1 MKNKY
6 EVLGIVGEGAYGIV
20 YKCLN
25 KETNKYVAVKKFKET
40 QDKLVQKTMKRE
52 LAMLQMLHHENV
64 VEFQE
69 SFVNKGNFFLVFE
82 YVEKNLLEVL
92 EESPRGLSPKLIR
105 SLVYQMCKAVAYL
118 HQNNMIHRDV
128 KPENLLIDDKLN
140 LKLCDFGFARKVKL
154 NKNNNNID
162 TMTDYVATRWYRSP
176 ELLLSGGI
184 YGPEVDYWA
193 IGCIMGEL
201 ADGNPMFPGEDEVDQ
216 LDCIIKILGN
226 LPDSLVNMYYENP
239 IYNGKELLNVK
250 KPETLEK
257 RYLGILSPTAIDFMK
272 GLLELDPSK
281 RLSGENVFKHKYFSI
296 FMKNNNNTIN
306 NNNNNINNNNNNNMN
321 NNLNNSNNNP
331 VNPVALNNSNS
342 ATNIKVNKEEKNMGN
357 KINNN
362 ININKIIVKNTINA
376 NLILSNSNTKRNDI
390 NLIKE
395 AKSNIIN
402 MKNLTNKEKEKEKDK
417 DKEKEKEKDKDK
429 DKEKDDIN
437 SKKNEKDKMADNTFT
452 NRNNNNS
459 FNNIVNNIN
468 QKLIN
473 KNIINQKLKKDI
485 EAKAGNVN
493 ISPAKVINNTTNI
506 NIINYNCY
514 NNATNRNSNMQ
525 IQKKILD
532 IAQNPKSQFKSFTNQ
547 DIIENNLANM
557 NKSKEIVNNN
567 SNNLTL
573 FNGNESF
580 YGNKNN
586 FTLKKKIN
594 NNFTKSMINFNSIK
608 VNKFNIGNKPSK
620 KSTSMQK
627 MDYEHSSNIDLS
639 QKIPPQQIGV
649 ISLSQ
654 GKIDKKNINKIKD
667 KSIIKQANNTFYNF
681 NLNVIQ
687 NNNNAN
693 NIINNNSIS
702 NGYKGSN
709 TSNNFGSLLSKAYST
724 NGFKSFFS
732 NKDNKYNYK
741 LNTNYIKEENKKYI
755 YNNSFNDK
763 NVIDEKDELDI
774 SNSNIYE
781 YNQKSYSKQKTKKK
795 LLVPFGS
802 ENLDIYNKNS
812 MLYGTFYKKNFLFG
826 YKKKEKNTNKYMNN
840 NKLPKLYKS
849 ISNATQYNYFVNNK
863 IKKNNSN
870 IYMVGKKGFN
880 PYNYDYSSKLKFY
893 IP

>member
-25 KETNKYVAVKKFKET
+25 KVTNKYVAVKKFKET

-52 LAMLQMLHHENV
+52 LAMLQMLRHENV

-69 SFVNKGNFFLVFE
+69 SFVSKGNFFLVFE

-92 EESPRGLSPKLIR
+92 EESPHGLSPKLIR

-118 HQNNMIHRDV
+118 HKNNMIHRDV
-128 KPENLLIDDKLN
+128 KPENLLIDENLN

-226 LPDSLVNMYYENP
+226 LPESLVNMYYENQ
-239 IYNGKELLNVK
+239 IYNGKELLHVK

-272 GLLELDPSK
+272 GLLELDPNK
-281 RLSGENVFKHKYFSI
+281 RLSGENVFKHKYFSV
-296 FMKNNNNTIN
+296 FMKNNNNNGIGNN
-306 NNNNNINNNNNNNMN
+306 NNNNNIAINNN
-321 NNLNNSNNNP
+321 
-331 VNPVALNNSNS
+331 LNNSNS
-342 ATNIKVNKEEKNMGN
+342 ATNIKVNSKEEKI
-357 KINNN
+357 INSKMSNN
-362 ININKIIVKNTINA
+362 IINKIVFKNNHINP
-376 NLILSNSNTKRNDI
+376 NINVSNSNTKRNDI

-395 AKSNIIN
+395 SKSNI
-402 MKNLTNKEKEKEKDK
+402 MVKNFTTK
-417 DKEKEKEKDKDK
+417 DKEKEE
-429 DKEKDDIN
+429 IN
-437 SKKNEKDKMADNTFT
+437 SKKTEKEKLSENTYT

-459 FNNIVNNIN
+459 VNGIGNNIN
-468 QKLIN
+468 TKIII
-473 KNIINQKLKKDI
+473 KNDINQKIKKEIDS
-485 EAKAGNVN
+485 KAIN
-493 ISPAKVINNTTNI
+493 ITPAKVINNTTNI

-514 NNATNRNSNMQ
+514 NNATNRNSNLQ
-525 IQKKILD
+525 LQKKIID
-532 IAQNPKSQFKSFTNQ
+532 ISQNPKGQFKSFTNN
-547 DIIENNLANM
+547 DLIDNNLANLNNI
-557 NKSKEIVNNN
+557 NKSKEITNN
-567 SNNLTL
+567 NNLTL

-586 FTLKKKIN
+586 FTLKKKVN
-594 NNFTKSMINFNSIK
+594 NNFTKSMINFNNIK
-608 VNKFNIGNKPSK
+608 VNKFNLVNKNSK
-620 KSTSMQK
+620 KSTSVK
-627 MDYEHSSNIDLS
+627 RIDYENNINNGMDLS
-639 QKIPPQQIGV
+639 QKLPQTINV

-654 GKIDKKNINKIKD
+654 GKAEKKKNNKD
-667 KSIIKQANNTFYNF
+667 KDKNNIKQANNTFYNF
-681 NLNVIQ
+681 SLNVIQ

-693 NIINNNSIS
+693 AIINSNNSGNS
-702 NGYKGSN
+702 YKGSN
-709 TSNNFGSLLSKAYST
+709 TSNNFVSLLSKAYST
-724 NGFKSFFS
+724 NGFKSFYS
-732 NKDNKYNYK
+732 NKDDKYNYK
-741 LNTNYIKEENKKYI
+741 LNTNYIKEENKKYM

-763 NVIDEKDELDI
+763 NIIDEKDELDI
-774 SNSNIYE
+774 SNSNSNIYD
-781 YNQKSYSKQKTKKK
+781 YNQKSYSKKKTKKK
-795 LLVPFGS
+795 LLIPFGS

-812 MLYGTFYKKNFLFG
+812 IGYGTFYKKNFLFG
-826 YKKKEKNTNKYMNN
+826 FKKKDKNKKYLNN

-849 ISNATQYNYFVNNK
+849 ISNATQYNYFGSNK

-870 IYMVGKKGFN
+870 IYMIGKKGFN
-880 PYNYDYSSKLKFY
+880 PYNYDYTSKFKY
-893 IP
+893 YAP

>member
-69 SFVNKGNFFLVFE
+69 SFVSKGNFFLVFE

-105 SLVYQMCKAVAYL
+105 SLVFQMCKAVDYL
-118 HQNNMIHRDV
+118 HKNNMIHRDV
-128 KPENLLIDDKLN
+128 KPENLLIDENLN

-226 LPDSLVNMYYENP
+226 LPESLVNMYYENP
-239 IYNGKELLNVK
+239 IYNGKELLKIK

-296 FMKNNNNTIN
+296 FMKNNNN
-306 NNNNNINNNNNNNMN
+306 NNNINNNENNDAVINNAINPN
-321 NNLNNSNNNP
+321 NNLNN
-331 VNPVALNNSNS
+331 NNSNN
-342 ATNIKVNKEEKNMGN
+342 AANIKVIKDDKSINN
-357 KINNN
+357 KINNS
-362 ININKIIVKNTINA
+362 ININKIVIKNNPNS
-376 NLILSNSNTKRNDI
+376 NLLLSNSNTKRNDA
-390 NLIKE
+390 NVMKE
-395 AKSNIIN
+395 SKSNVIN
-402 MKNLTNKEKEKEKDK
+402 KNMNMNINIKEKEE
-417 DKEKEKEKDKDK
+417 
-429 DKEKDDIN
+429 IN
-437 SKKNEKDKMADNTFT
+437 SKKSEKDKQSDNAYS
-452 NRNNNNS
+452 NRNNNNNS
-459 FNNIVNNIN
+459 INNIVNNIN
-468 QKLIN
+468 QKIN
-473 KNIINQKLKKDI
+473 KNIVSIKSKKDL
-485 EAKAGNVN
+485 EPKAVINV
-493 ISPAKVINNTTNI
+493 SPAKVINNTTNI

-514 NNATNRNSNMQ
+514 NNATNRNSNLQ

-532 IAQNPKSQFKSFTNQ
+532 IEQNPKSQFKSFTNQ
-547 DIIENNLANM
+547 EIIENNLANM
-557 NKSKEIVNNN
+557 SKSKEIVKHN

-608 VNKFNIGNKPSK
+608 VNKFIFGNKPSK
-620 KSTSMQK
+620 KSISMK
-627 MDYEHSSNIDLS
+627 KIENEHNNNFDLS
-639 QKIPPQQIGV
+639 QKMPQTIGI

-654 GKIDKKNINKIKD
+654 GKIEKKKNSKD
-667 KSIIKQANNTFYNF
+667 KEKAMIKQANNTFYNF

-687 NNNNAN
+687 NNNNVN
-693 NIINNNSIS
+693 NIINNSTIG
-702 NGYKGSN
+702 NGYKNNN
-709 TSNNFGSLLSKAYST
+709 TSNNFASLLTKAYST
-724 NGFKSFFS
+724 NGFKSFFA

-741 LNTNYIKEENKKYI
+741 LNTNYIKEENKKYL

-763 NVIDEKDELDI
+763 IIDEKDELDI
-774 SNSNIYE
+774 SDNNIYE
-781 YNQKSYSKQKTKKK
+781 YNQKSYSKKKAKKK
-795 LLVPFGS
+795 LLIPFGS
-802 ENLDIYNKNS
+802 ENMDVYNKNN
-812 MLYGTFYKKNFLFG
+812 MGYGTFYKKNFIFG
-826 YKKKEKNTNKYMNN
+826 YKKKEKNTNKYLNN

-849 ISNATQYNYFVNNK
+849 ISNATQYNYFANNK

-870 IYMVGKKGFN
+870 IYMVGKKAFN
-880 PYNYDYSSKLKFY
+880 PYNYDYTSKFKFY
-893 IP
+893 LP

>member
-25 KETNKYVAVKKFKET
+25 KVTNKYVAVKKFKET

-52 LAMLQMLHHENV
+52 LAMLQMLRHENV

-69 SFVNKGNFFLVFE
+69 SFVSKGNFFLVFE

-92 EESPRGLSPKLIR
+92 EESPHGLSPKLIR

-118 HQNNMIHRDV
+118 HKNNMIHRDV
-128 KPENLLIDDKLN
+128 KPENLLIDENLN

-226 LPDSLVNMYYENP
+226 LPESLVNMYYENQ
-239 IYNGKELLNVK
+239 IYNGKELLHVK

-272 GLLELDPSK
+272 GLLELDPNK
-281 RLSGENVFKHKYFSI
+281 RLSGENVFKHKYFSV
-296 FMKNNNNTIN
+296 FMKNNNNNGIGNN
-306 NNNNNINNNNNNNMN
+306 NNNNNIAINNN
-321 NNLNNSNNNP
+321 
-331 VNPVALNNSNS
+331 LNNSNS
-342 ATNIKVNKEEKNMGN
+342 ATNIKVNSKEEKIMNSKMS
-357 KINNN
+357 NN
-362 ININKIIVKNTINA
+362 IINKIVFKNNHINP
-376 NLILSNSNTKRNDI
+376 NINVSNSNTKRNDI

-395 AKSNIIN
+395 SKSNI
-402 MKNLTNKEKEKEKDK
+402 MVKNFTTK
-417 DKEKEKEKDKDK
+417 DKEKEE
-429 DKEKDDIN
+429 IN
-437 SKKNEKDKMADNTFT
+437 SKKTEKEKLSENTYT

-459 FNNIVNNIN
+459 VNGIGNNIN
-468 QKLIN
+468 TKIII
-473 KNIINQKLKKDI
+473 KNDINQKTKKEIDS
-485 EAKAGNVN
+485 KAIN
-493 ISPAKVINNTTNI
+493 ITPAKVINNTTNI

-514 NNATNRNSNMQ
+514 NNATNRNSNLQ
-525 IQKKILD
+525 LQKKIID
-532 IAQNPKSQFKSFTNQ
+532 ISQNPKGQFKSFTNN
-547 DIIENNLANM
+547 DLIDNNLANLNNI
-557 NKSKEIVNNN
+557 NKSKEITNN
-567 SNNLTL
+567 NNLTL

-586 FTLKKKIN
+586 FTLKKKVN
-594 NNFTKSMINFNSIK
+594 NNFTKSMINFNNIK
-608 VNKFNIGNKPSK
+608 VNKFNLVNKNSK
-620 KSTSMQK
+620 KSTSVK
-627 MDYEHSSNIDLS
+627 RIDYENINNGMDLS
-639 QKIPPQQIGV
+639 QKLPQTINV

-654 GKIDKKNINKIKD
+654 GKAEKKKNNKD
-667 KSIIKQANNTFYNF
+667 KDKNNIKQANNTFYNF
-681 NLNVIQ
+681 SLNVIQ

-693 NIINNNSIS
+693 AIINSNNSGNS
-702 NGYKGSN
+702 YKGSN
-709 TSNNFGSLLSKAYST
+709 TSNNFVSLLSKAYST
-724 NGFKSFFS
+724 NGFKSFYS
-732 NKDNKYNYK
+732 NKDDKYNYK
-741 LNTNYIKEENKKYI
+741 LNTNYIKEENKKYM

-763 NVIDEKDELDI
+763 NIIDEKDELDI
-774 SNSNIYE
+774 SNSNSNIYD
-781 YNQKSYSKQKTKKK
+781 YNQKSYSKKKTKKK
-795 LLVPFGS
+795 LLIPFGS

-812 MLYGTFYKKNFLFG
+812 IGYGTFYKKNFLFG
-826 YKKKEKNTNKYMNN
+826 FKKKDKNKKYLNN

-849 ISNATQYNYFVNNK
+849 ISNATQYNYFGSNK

-870 IYMVGKKGFN
+870 IYMIGKKGFN
-880 PYNYDYSSKLKFY
+880 PYNYDYTSKFKY
-893 IP
+893 YAP

>member
-69 SFVNKGNFFLVFE
+69 SFVSKGNFFLVFE

-92 EESPRGLSPKLIR
+92 EESPQGLSPKLIR
-105 SLVYQMCKAVAYL
+105 SLVFQMCKAVAYL
-118 HQNNMIHRDV
+118 HKNNMIHRDV
-128 KPENLLIDDKLN
+128 KPENLLIDENLN

-154 NKNNNNID
+154 NKHNNNID

-226 LPDSLVNMYYENP
+226 LPESLVNMYYENP
-239 IYNGKELLNVK
+239 IYNGKELLKIK

-272 GLLELDPSK
+272 GLLELDPNK

-296 FMKNNNNTIN
+296 FMKNNNNN
-306 NNNNNINNNNNNNMN
+306 NNNTSNIANNNNVNTNNN
-321 NNLNNSNNNP
+321 
-331 VNPVALNNSNS
+331 LNNSNS
-342 ATNIKVNKEEKNMGN
+342 ATNIKVNKDDKNINN

-362 ININKIIVKNTINA
+362 ININKIILKNNPNT
-376 NLILSNSNTKRNDI
+376 NLILSNSNTKRNDV

-395 AKSNIIN
+395 AKSNIVV
-402 MKNLTNKEKEKEKDK
+402 KNYTTKEKDK
-417 DKEKEKEKDKDK
+417 DEIPTKKTEKDKQP
-429 DKEKDDIN
+429 EN
-437 SKKNEKDKMADNTFT
+437 AYS
-452 NRNNNNS
+452 NRNNNIS
-459 FNNIVNNIN
+459 VNNIVNNIN

-473 KNIINQKLKKDI
+473 KNIITQKTKKETKEI
-485 EAKAGNVN
+485 EPKQVAVN
-493 ISPAKVINNTTNI
+493 ASPAKVINNTTNI

-532 IAQNPKSQFKSFTNQ
+532 IAQNPKAEFKSFTNQ
-547 DIIENNLANM
+547 DIMENSLAAM
-557 NKSKEIVNNN
+557 NKSKEIVNHNA
-567 SNNLTL
+567 NNLTL

-586 FTLKKKIN
+586 FTLKKKVN
-594 NNFTKSMINFNSIK
+594 NNFTKSMINFNTIK
-608 VNKFNIGNKPSK
+608 VNKFNLGNKPSK
-620 KSTSMQK
+620 KSTSMK
-627 MDYEHSSNIDLS
+627 KIENDHNTINNDLS
-639 QKIPPQQIGV
+639 LKMPQQNIGV

-654 GKIDKKNINKIKD
+654 GKAEKKKNNKD
-667 KSIIKQANNTFYNF
+667 KEKGIIKQANNTFYNF

-693 NIINNNSIS
+693 SILNSNTIGT
-702 NGYKGSN
+702 GYKGSN
-709 TSNNFGSLLSKAYST
+709 TSNNFATLLNKAYST

-741 LNTNYIKEENKKYI
+741 LNTNYIKEENKKYM

-763 NVIDEKDELDI
+763 VIDEKDELDI

-781 YNQKSYSKQKTKKK
+781 YNQKSYSKKKTKKK
-795 LLVPFGS
+795 LLIPFGS
-802 ENLDIYNKNS
+802 ENFDLYNKNNIG
-812 MLYGTFYKKNFLFG
+812 YGTFYKKNFLFG
-826 YKKKEKNTNKYMNN
+826 FKKKENNSKKYINN

-870 IYMVGKKGFN
+870 IYMIGKKGFN
-880 PYNYDYSSKLKFY
+880 PYNYDYTSKFKFY
-893 IP
+893 VP

>member
-25 KETNKYVAVKKFKET
+25 KVTNKYVAVKKFKET

-52 LAMLQMLHHENV
+52 LAMLQMLRHENV

-69 SFVNKGNFFLVFE
+69 SFVSKGNFFLVFE

-92 EESPRGLSPKLIR
+92 EESPHGLSPKLIR

-118 HQNNMIHRDV
+118 HKNNMIHRDV
-128 KPENLLIDDKLN
+128 KPENLLIDENLN

-226 LPDSLVNMYYENP
+226 LPESLVNMYYENQ
-239 IYNGKELLNVK
+239 IYNGKELLHVK

-272 GLLELDPSK
+272 GLLELDPNK
-281 RLSGENVFKHKYFSI
+281 RLSGENVFKHKYFSV
-296 FMKNNNNTIN
+296 FMKNNNNNGIGNN
-306 NNNNNINNNNNNNMN
+306 NNNNNIAINNN
-321 NNLNNSNNNP
+321 
-331 VNPVALNNSNS
+331 LNNSNS
-342 ATNIKVNKEEKNMGN
+342 ATNIKVNSKEEKIMNSKMS
-357 KINNN
+357 NN
-362 ININKIIVKNTINA
+362 IINKIVFKNNHINP
-376 NLILSNSNTKRNDI
+376 NINVSNSNTKRNDI

-395 AKSNIIN
+395 SKSNI
-402 MKNLTNKEKEKEKDK
+402 MVKNFTTK
-417 DKEKEKEKDKDK
+417 DKEKEE
-429 DKEKDDIN
+429 IN
-437 SKKNEKDKMADNTFT
+437 SKKTEKEKLSENTYT

-459 FNNIVNNIN
+459 VNGIGNNIN
-468 QKLIN
+468 TKIII
-473 KNIINQKLKKDI
+473 KNDINQKIKKEIDS
-485 EAKAGNVN
+485 KAIN
-493 ISPAKVINNTTNI
+493 ITPAKVINNTTNI

-514 NNATNRNSNMQ
+514 NNATNRNSNLQ
-525 IQKKILD
+525 LQKKIID
-532 IAQNPKSQFKSFTNQ
+532 ISQNPKGQFKSFTNN
-547 DIIENNLANM
+547 DLIDNNLANLNNI
-557 NKSKEIVNNN
+557 NKSKEITNN
-567 SNNLTL
+567 NNLTL

-586 FTLKKKIN
+586 FTLKKKVN
-594 NNFTKSMINFNSIK
+594 NNFTKSMINFNNIK
-608 VNKFNIGNKPSK
+608 VNKFNLVNKNSK
-620 KSTSMQK
+620 KSTSVK
-627 MDYEHSSNIDLS
+627 RIDYENINNGMDLS
-639 QKIPPQQIGV
+639 QKLPQTINV

-654 GKIDKKNINKIKD
+654 GKAEKKKNNKD
-667 KSIIKQANNTFYNF
+667 KDKNNIKQANNTFYNF
-681 NLNVIQ
+681 SLNVIQ

-693 NIINNNSIS
+693 AIINSNNSGNS
-702 NGYKGSN
+702 YKGSN
-709 TSNNFGSLLSKAYST
+709 TSNNFVSLLSKAYST
-724 NGFKSFFS
+724 NGFKSFYS
-732 NKDNKYNYK
+732 NKDDKYNYK
-741 LNTNYIKEENKKYI
+741 LNTNYIKEENKKYM

-763 NVIDEKDELDI
+763 NIIDEKDELDI
-774 SNSNIYE
+774 SNSNSNIYD
-781 YNQKSYSKQKTKKK
+781 YNQKSYSKKKTKKK
-795 LLVPFGS
+795 LLIPFGS

-812 MLYGTFYKKNFLFG
+812 IGYGTFYKKNFLFG
-826 YKKKEKNTNKYMNN
+826 FKKKDKNKKYLNN

-849 ISNATQYNYFVNNK
+849 ISNATQYNYFGSNK

-870 IYMVGKKGFN
+870 IYMIGKKGFN
-880 PYNYDYSSKLKFY
+880 PYNYDYTSKFKY
-893 IP
+893 YAP

>member
-25 KETNKYVAVKKFKET
+25 KVTNKYVAVKKFKET

-52 LAMLQMLHHENV
+52 LAMLQMLRHENV

-69 SFVNKGNFFLVFE
+69 SFVSKGNFFLVFE

-92 EESPRGLSPKLIR
+92 EESPHGLSPKLIR

-118 HQNNMIHRDV
+118 HKNNMIHRDV
-128 KPENLLIDDKLN
+128 KPENLLIDENLN

-226 LPDSLVNMYYENP
+226 LPENLVNMYYENQ
-239 IYNGKELLNVK
+239 IYNGKELLHVK

-272 GLLELDPSK
+272 GLLELDPNK
-281 RLSGENVFKHKYFSI
+281 RLSGENVFKHKYFSV
-296 FMKNNNNTIN
+296 FMKNNNNNGIGNN
-306 NNNNNINNNNNNNMN
+306 NNNNNIAINNN
-321 NNLNNSNNNP
+321 
-331 VNPVALNNSNS
+331 LNNSNS
-342 ATNIKVNKEEKNMGN
+342 ATNIKVNSKEEKITNSKMS
-357 KINNN
+357 NN
-362 ININKIIVKNTINA
+362 IINKIVFKNNHINP
-376 NLILSNSNTKRNDI
+376 NINVSNSNTKRNDI

-395 AKSNIIN
+395 SKSNI
-402 MKNLTNKEKEKEKDK
+402 MVKNFTK
-417 DKEKEKEKDKDK
+417 K
-429 DKEKDDIN
+429 DKEKDEIN
-437 SKKNEKDKMADNTFT
+437 SKKTEKEKLSENTYT

-459 FNNIVNNIN
+459 VNGIGNNIN
-468 QKLIN
+468 TKIII
-473 KNIINQKLKKDI
+473 KNDINQKIKKEIDS
-485 EAKAGNVN
+485 KAIN
-493 ISPAKVINNTTNI
+493 ITPAKVINNTTNI

-514 NNATNRNSNMQ
+514 NNATNRNSNLQ
-525 IQKKILD
+525 LQKKIID
-532 IAQNPKSQFKSFTNQ
+532 ISQNPKGQFKSFTNN
-547 DIIENNLANM
+547 DLIDNNLANLNNI
-557 NKSKEIVNNN
+557 NKSKEITNN
-567 SNNLTL
+567 NNLTL

-586 FTLKKKIN
+586 FTLKKKVN
-594 NNFTKSMINFNSIK
+594 NNFTKSMINFNNIK
-608 VNKFNIGNKPSK
+608 VNKFNLVNKNSK
-620 KSTSMQK
+620 KSTSVK
-627 MDYEHSSNIDLS
+627 RIDYENNINNGMDLS
-639 QKIPPQQIGV
+639 QKLPQTINV

-654 GKIDKKNINKIKD
+654 GKAEKKKNNKD
-667 KSIIKQANNTFYNF
+667 KDKNNIKQANNTFYNF
-681 NLNVIQ
+681 SLNVIQ

-693 NIINNNSIS
+693 AIINSNNSGNS
-702 NGYKGSN
+702 YKGSN
-709 TSNNFGSLLSKAYST
+709 TSNNFVSLLTKAYST
-724 NGFKSFFS
+724 NGFKSFYS
-732 NKDNKYNYK
+732 NKDDKYNYK
-741 LNTNYIKEENKKYI
+741 LNTNYIKEENKKYM

-763 NVIDEKDELDI
+763 NIIDEKDELDI
-774 SNSNIYE
+774 SNSNSNIYD
-781 YNQKSYSKQKTKKK
+781 YNQKSYSKKKTKKK
-795 LLVPFGS
+795 LLIPFGS

-812 MLYGTFYKKNFLFG
+812 IGYGTFYKKNFLFG
-826 YKKKEKNTNKYMNN
+826 FKKKDKNKKYLNN

-849 ISNATQYNYFVNNK
+849 ISNATQYNYFGSNK

-870 IYMVGKKGFN
+870 IYMIGKKGFN
-880 PYNYDYSSKLKFY
+880 PYNYDYTSKFKNYAL
-893 IP
+893 

>member
-69 SFVNKGNFFLVFE
+69 SFVSKGNFFLVFE

-92 EESPRGLSPKLIR
+92 EESPHGLSPKLIR
-105 SLVYQMCKAVAYL
+105 SLVYQMCKAVDYL
-118 HQNNMIHRDV
+118 HKNNMIHRDV
-128 KPENLLIDDKLN
+128 KPENLLIDEKLN

-154 NKNNNNID
+154 NKNNNNVD

-226 LPDSLVNMYYENP
+226 LPENLINMYYENQ
-239 IYNGKELLNVK
+239 IYNGKELLKVK

-296 FMKNNNNTIN
+296 FMKNNNN
-306 NNNNNINNNNNNNMN
+306 NNNNINNNENNEAVINNAVNPN
-321 NNLNNSNNNP
+321 NNLNN
-331 VNPVALNNSNS
+331 NNSNN
-342 ATNIKVNKEEKNMGN
+342 AANVKVIKDDKSMNN
-357 KINNN
+357 KINNS
-362 ININKIIVKNTINA
+362 ININKIVIKNNPNS
-376 NLILSNSNTKRNDI
+376 NLLLSNSNTKRNDANI
-390 NLIKE
+390 MKE
-395 AKSNIIN
+395 SKSNVIN
-402 MKNLTNKEKEKEKDK
+402 KNMNMNINIKEKEE
-417 DKEKEKEKDKDK
+417 
-429 DKEKDDIN
+429 IN
-437 SKKNEKDKMADNTFT
+437 SKKSEKDKQSDNAYS
-452 NRNNNNS
+452 NRNNNNNS
-459 FNNIVNNIN
+459 INNIVNNIN
-468 QKLIN
+468 QKIN
-473 KNIINQKLKKDI
+473 KNIVSIKSKKDL
-485 EAKAGNVN
+485 EPKAVINV
-493 ISPAKVINNTTNI
+493 SPAKVINNTTNI

-514 NNATNRNSNMQ
+514 NNATNRNSNLQ

-532 IAQNPKSQFKSFTNQ
+532 IEQNPKSQFKSFTNQ
-547 DIIENNLANM
+547 EIIENNLANM
-557 NKSKEIVNNN
+557 SKSKEIVKHN

-608 VNKFNIGNKPSK
+608 VNKFIFGNKPSK
-620 KSTSMQK
+620 KSISMK
-627 MDYEHSSNIDLS
+627 KIENEHNNNFDLS
-639 QKIPPQQIGV
+639 QKMPQTIGI

-654 GKIDKKNINKIKD
+654 GKIEKKKNSKD
-667 KSIIKQANNTFYNF
+667 KEKSMIKQANNTFYNF

-687 NNNNAN
+687 NNNNVN
-693 NIINNNSIS
+693 NIINNSTIG
-702 NGYKGSN
+702 NGYKNNN
-709 TSNNFGSLLSKAYST
+709 TSNNFASLLTKAYST
-724 NGFKSFFS
+724 NGFKSFFA

-741 LNTNYIKEENKKYI
+741 LNTNYIKEENKKYL

-763 NVIDEKDELDI
+763 IIDEKDELDI
-774 SNSNIYE
+774 SDNNIYE
-781 YNQKSYSKQKTKKK
+781 YNQKSYSKKKAKKK
-795 LLVPFGS
+795 LLIPFGS
-802 ENLDIYNKNS
+802 ENMDVYNKNN
-812 MLYGTFYKKNFLFG
+812 MGYGTFYKKNFIFG
-826 YKKKEKNTNKYMNN
+826 YKKKEKNTNKYLNN

-849 ISNATQYNYFVNNK
+849 ISNATQYNYFANNK

-870 IYMVGKKGFN
+870 IYMVGKKAFN
-880 PYNYDYSSKLKFY
+880 PYNYDYTSKFKFY
-893 IP
+893 LP

>member
-69 SFVNKGNFFLVFE
+69 SFVSKGNFFLVFE

-105 SLVYQMCKAVAYL
+105 SLVFQMCKAVDYL
-118 HQNNMIHRDV
+118 HKNNMIHRDV
-128 KPENLLIDDKLN
+128 KPENLLIDENLN

-226 LPDSLVNMYYENP
+226 LPESLVNMYYENP
-239 IYNGKELLNVK
+239 IYNGKELLKIK

-257 RYLGILSPTAIDFMK
+257 RYLGILSPTAINFMK
-272 GLLELDPSK
+272 GLLELDPNK
-281 RLSGENVFKHKYFSI
+281 RLNGENVFKHKYFSI
-296 FMKNNNNTIN
+296 FMKNNNNN
-306 NNNNNINNNNNNNMN
+306 NNNNTIANNNVNTN
-321 NNLNNSNNNP
+321 NNLNNSN
-331 VNPVALNNSNS
+331 S
-342 ATNIKVNKEEKNMGN
+342 ASNIKVNNNDKAINN

-362 ININKIIVKNTINA
+362 ININKIILKNNPNA
-376 NLILSNSNTKRNDI
+376 NLILSNSNTKRNDA

-395 AKSNIIN
+395 AKSNVVV
-402 MKNLTNKEKEKEKDK
+402 KNYTTKEKDK
-417 DKEKEKEKDKDK
+417 DEIPLKKTEKDKQS
-429 DKEKDDIN
+429 EN
-437 SKKNEKDKMADNTFT
+437 AYT

-459 FNNIVNNIN
+459 VNNIVSNIN

-473 KNIINQKLKKDI
+473 KNIINQKLKKEIKEI
-485 EAKAGNVN
+485 ESKQVPVN
-493 ISPAKVINNTTNI
+493 PSPAKVINNTTNI

-532 IAQNPKSQFKSFTNQ
+532 IAQNPKAEFKSFTNQ
-547 DIIENNLANM
+547 DILENSLATI
-557 NKSKEIVNNN
+557 NKSKELVNHNA
-567 SNNLTL
+567 NNLTL

-608 VNKFNIGNKPSK
+608 VNKFNLGNKPSK
-620 KSTSMQK
+620 KSTSMK
-627 MDYEHSSNIDLS
+627 KIENEHNNNNDLS
-639 QKIPPQQIGV
+639 LKMPQQNIGV

-654 GKIDKKNINKIKD
+654 GKVEKKKKDKD

-693 NIINNNSIS
+693 SIINTNTLGT
-702 NGYKGSN
+702 GYKGSN
-709 TSNNFGSLLSKAYST
+709 TSNNFATLLNKAYST

-763 NVIDEKDELDI
+763 IIEEKDELDI
-774 SNSNIYE
+774 SNNNIYE
-781 YNQKSYSKQKTKKK
+781 YNQKSYSKKKTKKK
-795 LLVPFGS
+795 LLIPFGS
-802 ENLDIYNKNS
+802 ENLDFYNKNS
-812 MLYGTFYKKNFLFG
+812 IGYGTFYKKNFLFG
-826 YKKKEKNTNKYMNN
+826 FKKKENNNKKYINN

-880 PYNYDYSSKLKFY
+880 PYNYDYTSKFKFY
-893 IP
+893 VP

>member
-25 KETNKYVAVKKFKET
+25 KVTNKYVAVKKFKET

-52 LAMLQMLHHENV
+52 LAMLQMLRHENV

-69 SFVNKGNFFLVFE
+69 SFVSKGNFFLVFE

-92 EESPRGLSPKLIR
+92 EESPHGLSPKLIR

-118 HQNNMIHRDV
+118 HKNNMIHRDV
-128 KPENLLIDDKLN
+128 KPENLLIDENLN

-226 LPDSLVNMYYENP
+226 LPESLVNMYYENQ
-239 IYNGKELLNVK
+239 IYNGKELLHVK

-272 GLLELDPSK
+272 GLLELDPNK
-281 RLSGENVFKHKYFSI
+281 RLSGENVFKHKYFSV
-296 FMKNNNNTIN
+296 FMKNNNNNGIGNN
-306 NNNNNINNNNNNNMN
+306 NNNNNIAINNN
-321 NNLNNSNNNP
+321 
-331 VNPVALNNSNS
+331 LNNSNS
-342 ATNIKVNKEEKNMGN
+342 ATNIKVNSKEEKI
-357 KINNN
+357 INSKMSNN
-362 ININKIIVKNTINA
+362 IINKIVFKNNHINP
-376 NLILSNSNTKRNDI
+376 NINVSNSNTKRNDI

-395 AKSNIIN
+395 SKSNI
-402 MKNLTNKEKEKEKDK
+402 MVKNFTTK
-417 DKEKEKEKDKDK
+417 DKEKEE
-429 DKEKDDIN
+429 IN
-437 SKKNEKDKMADNTFT
+437 SKKTEKEKLSENTYT

-459 FNNIVNNIN
+459 VNGIGNNIN
-468 QKLIN
+468 TKIII
-473 KNIINQKLKKDI
+473 KNDINQKTKKEIDS
-485 EAKAGNVN
+485 KAIN
-493 ISPAKVINNTTNI
+493 ITPAKVINNTTNI

-514 NNATNRNSNMQ
+514 NNATNRNSNLQ
-525 IQKKILD
+525 LQKKIID
-532 IAQNPKSQFKSFTNQ
+532 ISQNPKGQFKSFTNN
-547 DIIENNLANM
+547 DLIDNNLANLNNI
-557 NKSKEIVNNN
+557 NKSKEITNN
-567 SNNLTL
+567 NNLTL

-586 FTLKKKIN
+586 FTLKKKVN
-594 NNFTKSMINFNSIK
+594 NNFTKSMINFNNIK
-608 VNKFNIGNKPSK
+608 VNKFNLVNKNSK
-620 KSTSMQK
+620 KSTSVK
-627 MDYEHSSNIDLS
+627 RIDYENINNGMDLS
-639 QKIPPQQIGV
+639 QKLPQTINV

-654 GKIDKKNINKIKD
+654 GKAEKKKNNKD
-667 KSIIKQANNTFYNF
+667 KDKNNIKQANNTFYNF
-681 NLNVIQ
+681 SLNVIQ

-693 NIINNNSIS
+693 AIINSNNSGNS
-702 NGYKGSN
+702 YKGSN
-709 TSNNFGSLLSKAYST
+709 TSNNFVSLLSKAYST
-724 NGFKSFFS
+724 NGFKSFYS
-732 NKDNKYNYK
+732 NKDDKYNYK
-741 LNTNYIKEENKKYI
+741 LNTNYIKEENKKYM

-763 NVIDEKDELDI
+763 NIIDEKDELDI
-774 SNSNIYE
+774 SNSNSNIYD
-781 YNQKSYSKQKTKKK
+781 YNQKSYSKKKTKKK
-795 LLVPFGS
+795 LLIPFGS

-812 MLYGTFYKKNFLFG
+812 IGYGTFYKKNFMFEF
-826 YKKKEKNTNKYMNN
+826 KKKDKNKKYLNN

-849 ISNATQYNYFVNNK
+849 ISNATQYNYFGSNK

-870 IYMVGKKGFN
+870 IYMIGKKGFN
-880 PYNYDYSSKLKFY
+880 PYNYDYTSKFKY
-893 IP
+893 YAP

>member
-69 SFVNKGNFFLVFE
+69 SFVSKGNFFLVFE

-105 SLVYQMCKAVAYL
+105 SLVFQMCKAVDYL
-118 HQNNMIHRDV
+118 HKNNMIHRDV
-128 KPENLLIDDKLN
+128 KPENLLIDENLN

-226 LPDSLVNMYYENP
+226 LPESLVNMYYENP
-239 IYNGKELLNVK
+239 IYNGKELLKIK

-257 RYLGILSPTAIDFMK
+257 RYLGILSPTAINFMK
-272 GLLELDPSK
+272 GLLELDPNK
-281 RLSGENVFKHKYFSI
+281 RLNGENVFKHKYFSI
-296 FMKNNNNTIN
+296 FMKNNNNN
-306 NNNNNINNNNNNNMN
+306 NNNNTIANNNVNTN
-321 NNLNNSNNNP
+321 NNLNNSN
-331 VNPVALNNSNS
+331 S
-342 ATNIKVNKEEKNMGN
+342 ASNIKVNNNDKAINN

-362 ININKIIVKNTINA
+362 ININKIILKNNPNA
-376 NLILSNSNTKRNDI
+376 NLILSNSNTKRNDA

-395 AKSNIIN
+395 AKSNVVF
-402 MKNLTNKEKEKEKDK
+402 KNYTTKEKDK
-417 DKEKEKEKDKDK
+417 DEIPLKKTEKDKQS
-429 DKEKDDIN
+429 EN
-437 SKKNEKDKMADNTFT
+437 AYT

-459 FNNIVNNIN
+459 VNNIVSNIN

-473 KNIINQKLKKDI
+473 KNIINQKLKKEIKEI
-485 EAKAGNVN
+485 ESKQVPVN
-493 ISPAKVINNTTNI
+493 PSPAKVINNTTNI

-532 IAQNPKSQFKSFTNQ
+532 IAQNPKAEFKSFTNQ
-547 DIIENNLANM
+547 DILENSLATI
-557 NKSKEIVNNN
+557 NKSKELVNHNA
-567 SNNLTL
+567 NNLTL

-608 VNKFNIGNKPSK
+608 VNKFNLGNKPSK
-620 KSTSMQK
+620 KSTSMK
-627 MDYEHSSNIDLS
+627 KIENDHNNNNDLS
-639 QKIPPQQIGV
+639 LKMPQQNIGV

-654 GKIDKKNINKIKD
+654 GKVEKKKKDKD

-693 NIINNNSIS
+693 SIL
-702 NGYKGSN
+702 NTNTLTGYKGSN
-709 TSNNFGSLLSKAYST
+709 TSNNFATLLNKAYST

-763 NVIDEKDELDI
+763 IIEEKDELDI

-781 YNQKSYSKQKTKKK
+781 YNQKSYSKKKTKKK
-795 LLVPFGS
+795 LLIPFGS
-802 ENLDIYNKNS
+802 ENLDLYNKNS
-812 MLYGTFYKKNFLFG
+812 IGYGTFYKKNFLFG
-826 YKKKEKNTNKYMNN
+826 FKKKENNNKKYINN

-880 PYNYDYSSKLKFY
+880 PYNYDYTSKFKFY
-893 IP
+893 VP

>member
-25 KETNKYVAVKKFKET
+25 KVTNKYVAVKKFKET

-52 LAMLQMLHHENV
+52 LAMLQMLRHENV

-69 SFVNKGNFFLVFE
+69 SFVSKGNFFLVFE

-92 EESPRGLSPKLIR
+92 EESPHGLSPKLIR

-118 HQNNMIHRDV
+118 HKNNMIHRDV
-128 KPENLLIDDKLN
+128 KPENLLIDENLN

-226 LPDSLVNMYYENP
+226 LPESLVNMYYENQ
-239 IYNGKELLNVK
+239 IYNGKELLHVK

-272 GLLELDPSK
+272 GLLELDPNK
-281 RLSGENVFKHKYFSI
+281 RLSGENVFKHKYFSV
-296 FMKNNNNTIN
+296 FMKNNNNNGIGNN
-306 NNNNNINNNNNNNMN
+306 NNNNNIAINNN
-321 NNLNNSNNNP
+321 
-331 VNPVALNNSNS
+331 LNNSNS
-342 ATNIKVNKEEKNMGN
+342 ATNIKVNSKEEKIMNSKMS
-357 KINNN
+357 NN
-362 ININKIIVKNTINA
+362 IINKIVFKNNHINP
-376 NLILSNSNTKRNDI
+376 NINVSNSNTKRNDI

-395 AKSNIIN
+395 SKSNI
-402 MKNLTNKEKEKEKDK
+402 MVKNFTTK
-417 DKEKEKEKDKDK
+417 DKEKEE
-429 DKEKDDIN
+429 IN
-437 SKKNEKDKMADNTFT
+437 SKKTEKEKLSENTYT

-459 FNNIVNNIN
+459 VNGIGNNIN
-468 QKLIN
+468 TKIII
-473 KNIINQKLKKDI
+473 KNDINQKIKKEIDS
-485 EAKAGNVN
+485 KAIN
-493 ISPAKVINNTTNI
+493 ITPAKVINNTTNI

-514 NNATNRNSNMQ
+514 NNATNRNSNLQ
-525 IQKKILD
+525 LQKKIID
-532 IAQNPKSQFKSFTNQ
+532 ISQNPKGQFKSFTNN
-547 DIIENNLANM
+547 DLIDNNLANLNNI
-557 NKSKEIVNNN
+557 NKSKEITNN
-567 SNNLTL
+567 NNLTL

-586 FTLKKKIN
+586 FTLKKKVN
-594 NNFTKSMINFNSIK
+594 NNFTKSMINFNNIK
-608 VNKFNIGNKPSK
+608 VNKFNLVNKNSK
-620 KSTSMQK
+620 KSTSVK
-627 MDYEHSSNIDLS
+627 RIDYENNINNGMDLS
-639 QKIPPQQIGV
+639 QKLPQTINV

-654 GKIDKKNINKIKD
+654 GKAEKKKNNKD
-667 KSIIKQANNTFYNF
+667 KDKNNIKQANNTFYNF
-681 NLNVIQ
+681 SLNVIQ

-693 NIINNNSIS
+693 AIINSNNSGNS
-702 NGYKGSN
+702 YKGSN
-709 TSNNFGSLLSKAYST
+709 TSNNFVSLLSKAYST
-724 NGFKSFFS
+724 NGFKSFYS
-732 NKDNKYNYK
+732 NKDDKYNYK
-741 LNTNYIKEENKKYI
+741 LNTNYIKEENKKYM

-763 NVIDEKDELDI
+763 NIIDEKDELDI
-774 SNSNIYE
+774 SNSNSNIYD
-781 YNQKSYSKQKTKKK
+781 YNQKSYSKKKTKKK
-795 LLVPFGS
+795 LLIPFGS

-812 MLYGTFYKKNFLFG
+812 IGYGTFYKKNFLFG
-826 YKKKEKNTNKYMNN
+826 FKKKDKNKKYLNN

-849 ISNATQYNYFVNNK
+849 ISNATQYNYFGSNK

-870 IYMVGKKGFN
+870 IYMIGKKGFN
-880 PYNYDYSSKLKFY
+880 PYNYDYTSKFKY
-893 IP
+893 YAP

>member
-25 KETNKYVAVKKFKET
+25 KVTNKYVAVKKFKET

-52 LAMLQMLHHENV
+52 LAMLQMLRHENV

-69 SFVNKGNFFLVFE
+69 SFVSKGNFFLVFE

-92 EESPRGLSPKLIR
+92 EESPHGLSPKLIR

-118 HQNNMIHRDV
+118 HKNNMIHRDV
-128 KPENLLIDDKLN
+128 KPENLLIDENLN

-226 LPDSLVNMYYENP
+226 LPESLVNMYYENQ
-239 IYNGKELLNVK
+239 IYNGKELLHVK

-272 GLLELDPSK
+272 GLLELDPNK
-281 RLSGENVFKHKYFSI
+281 RLSGENVFKHKYFSV
-296 FMKNNNNTIN
+296 FMKNNNNNGIGNN
-306 NNNNNINNNNNNNMN
+306 NNNNNIAINNN
-321 NNLNNSNNNP
+321 
-331 VNPVALNNSNS
+331 LNNSNS
-342 ATNIKVNKEEKNMGN
+342 ATNIKVNSKEEKIMNSKMS
-357 KINNN
+357 NN
-362 ININKIIVKNTINA
+362 IINKIVFKNNHINP
-376 NLILSNSNTKRNDI
+376 NINVSNSNTKRNDI

-395 AKSNIIN
+395 SKSNI
-402 MKNLTNKEKEKEKDK
+402 MVKNFTTK
-417 DKEKEKEKDKDK
+417 DKEKEE
-429 DKEKDDIN
+429 IN
-437 SKKNEKDKMADNTFT
+437 SKKTEKEKLSENTYT

-459 FNNIVNNIN
+459 VNGIGNNIN
-468 QKLIN
+468 TKIII
-473 KNIINQKLKKDI
+473 KNDINQKIKKEIDS
-485 EAKAGNVN
+485 KAIN
-493 ISPAKVINNTTNI
+493 ITPAKVINNTTNI

-514 NNATNRNSNMQ
+514 DNATNRNSNLQ
-525 IQKKILD
+525 LQKKIID
-532 IAQNPKSQFKSFTNQ
+532 ISQNPKGQFKSFTNN
-547 DIIENNLANM
+547 DLIDNNLANLNNI
-557 NKSKEIVNNN
+557 NKSKEITNN
-567 SNNLTL
+567 NNLTL

-586 FTLKKKIN
+586 FTLKKKVN
-594 NNFTKSMINFNSIK
+594 NNFTKSMINFNNIK
-608 VNKFNIGNKPSK
+608 VNKFNLVNKNSK
-620 KSTSMQK
+620 KSTSVK
-627 MDYEHSSNIDLS
+627 RIDYENINNGMDLS
-639 QKIPPQQIGV
+639 QKLPQTINV

-654 GKIDKKNINKIKD
+654 GKAEKKKNNKD
-667 KSIIKQANNTFYNF
+667 KDKNNIKQANNTFYNF
-681 NLNVIQ
+681 SLNVIQ

-693 NIINNNSIS
+693 AIINSNNSGNS
-702 NGYKGSN
+702 YKGSN
-709 TSNNFGSLLSKAYST
+709 TSNNFVSLLTKAYST
-724 NGFKSFFS
+724 NGFKSFYS
-732 NKDNKYNYK
+732 NKDDKYNYK
-741 LNTNYIKEENKKYI
+741 LNTNYIKEENKKYM

-763 NVIDEKDELDI
+763 NIIDEKDELDI
-774 SNSNIYE
+774 SNSNSNIYD
-781 YNQKSYSKQKTKKK
+781 YNQKSYSKKKTKKK
-795 LLVPFGS
+795 LLIPFGS

-812 MLYGTFYKKNFLFG
+812 IGYGTFYKKNFLFG
-826 YKKKEKNTNKYMNN
+826 FKKKDKNKKYLNN

-849 ISNATQYNYFVNNK
+849 ISNATQYNYFGSNK

-870 IYMVGKKGFN
+870 IYMIGKKGFN
-880 PYNYDYSSKLKFY
+880 PYNYDYTSKFKY
-893 IP
+893 YAP

>member
-25 KETNKYVAVKKFKET
+25 KVTNKYVAVKKFKET

-52 LAMLQMLHHENV
+52 LAMLQMLRHENV

-69 SFVNKGNFFLVFE
+69 SFVSKGNFFLVFE

-92 EESPRGLSPKLIR
+92 EESPHGLSPKLIR

-118 HQNNMIHRDV
+118 HKNNMIHRDV
-128 KPENLLIDDKLN
+128 KPENLLIDENLN

-226 LPDSLVNMYYENP
+226 LPESLVNMYYENQ
-239 IYNGKELLNVK
+239 IYNGKELLHVK

-272 GLLELDPSK
+272 GLLELDPNK
-281 RLSGENVFKHKYFSI
+281 RLSGENVFKHKYFSV
-296 FMKNNNNTIN
+296 FMKNNNNNGIGNN
-306 NNNNNINNNNNNNMN
+306 NNNNNIAINNN
-321 NNLNNSNNNP
+321 
-331 VNPVALNNSNS
+331 LNNSNS
-342 ATNIKVNKEEKNMGN
+342 ATNIKVNNKEEKIMNSKMS
-357 KINNN
+357 NN
-362 ININKIIVKNTINA
+362 IINKIVFKNNHINP
-376 NLILSNSNTKRNDI
+376 NINVSNSNTKRNDI

-395 AKSNIIN
+395 SKSNI
-402 MKNLTNKEKEKEKDK
+402 MVKNFTTK
-417 DKEKEKEKDKDK
+417 DKEKEE
-429 DKEKDDIN
+429 IN
-437 SKKNEKDKMADNTFT
+437 SKKTEKEKLSENTYT

-459 FNNIVNNIN
+459 VNGIGNNIN
-468 QKLIN
+468 TKIII
-473 KNIINQKLKKDI
+473 KNDINQKIKKEIDS
-485 EAKAGNVN
+485 KAIN
-493 ISPAKVINNTTNI
+493 ITPAKVINNTTNI

-514 NNATNRNSNMQ
+514 NNATNRNSNLQ
-525 IQKKILD
+525 LQKKIID
-532 IAQNPKSQFKSFTNQ
+532 ISQNPKGQFKSFTNN
-547 DIIENNLANM
+547 DLIDNNLANLNNI
-557 NKSKEIVNNN
+557 NKSKEITNN
-567 SNNLTL
+567 NNLTL

-586 FTLKKKIN
+586 FTLKKKVN
-594 NNFTKSMINFNSIK
+594 NNFTKSMINFNNIK
-608 VNKFNIGNKPSK
+608 VNKFNLVNKNSK
-620 KSTSMQK
+620 KSTSVK
-627 MDYEHSSNIDLS
+627 RIDYENNINNGMDLS
-639 QKIPPQQIGV
+639 QKLPQTINV

-654 GKIDKKNINKIKD
+654 GKAEKKKNNKD
-667 KSIIKQANNTFYNF
+667 KDKNNIKQANNTFYNF
-681 NLNVIQ
+681 SLNVIQ

-693 NIINNNSIS
+693 AIINSNNSGNS
-702 NGYKGSN
+702 YKGSN
-709 TSNNFGSLLSKAYST
+709 TSNNFVSLLTKAYST
-724 NGFKSFFS
+724 NGFKSFYS
-732 NKDNKYNYK
+732 NKDDKYNYK
-741 LNTNYIKEENKKYI
+741 LNTNYIKEENKKYM

-763 NVIDEKDELDI
+763 NIIDEKDELDI
-774 SNSNIYE
+774 SNSNSNIYD
-781 YNQKSYSKQKTKKK
+781 YNQKSYSKKKTKKK
-795 LLVPFGS
+795 LLIPFGS

-812 MLYGTFYKKNFLFG
+812 IGYGTFYKKNFLFG
-826 YKKKEKNTNKYMNN
+826 FKKKDKNKKYLNN

-849 ISNATQYNYFVNNK
+849 ISNATQYNYFGSNK

-870 IYMVGKKGFN
+870 IYMIGKKGFN
-880 PYNYDYSSKLKFY
+880 PYNYDYTSKFKY
-893 IP
+893 YAP

>member
-69 SFVNKGNFFLVFE
+69 SFVSKGNFFLVFE

-105 SLVYQMCKAVAYL
+105 SLVFQMCKAVDYL
-118 HQNNMIHRDV
+118 HKNNMIHRDV
-128 KPENLLIDDKLN
+128 KPENLLIDENLN

-226 LPDSLVNMYYENP
+226 LPESLVNMYYENP
-239 IYNGKELLNVK
+239 IYNGKELLKIK

-257 RYLGILSPTAIDFMK
+257 RYLGILSPTAINFMK
-272 GLLELDPSK
+272 GLLELDPNK
-281 RLSGENVFKHKYFSI
+281 RLNGENVFKHKYFSI
-296 FMKNNNNTIN
+296 FMKNNNNN
-306 NNNNNINNNNNNNMN
+306 NNNTIANNNVNTN
-321 NNLNNSNNNP
+321 NNLNNSN
-331 VNPVALNNSNS
+331 S
-342 ATNIKVNKEEKNMGN
+342 ASNIKVNNNDKAINN

-362 ININKIIVKNTINA
+362 ININKIILKNNPNA
-376 NLILSNSNTKRNDI
+376 NLILSNSNTKRNDA

-395 AKSNIIN
+395 AKSNVVV
-402 MKNLTNKEKEKEKDK
+402 KNYTTKEKDK
-417 DKEKEKEKDKDK
+417 DEIPLKKTEKDKQS
-429 DKEKDDIN
+429 EN
-437 SKKNEKDKMADNTFT
+437 AYT

-459 FNNIVNNIN
+459 VNNIVSNIN

-473 KNIINQKLKKDI
+473 KNIINQKLKKEIKEI
-485 EAKAGNVN
+485 ESKQVPVN
-493 ISPAKVINNTTNI
+493 PSPAKVINNTTNI

-532 IAQNPKSQFKSFTNQ
+532 IAQNPKAEFKSFTNQ
-547 DIIENNLANM
+547 DILENSLATI
-557 NKSKEIVNNN
+557 NKSKELVNHNA
-567 SNNLTL
+567 NNLTL

-608 VNKFNIGNKPSK
+608 VNKFNLGNKPSK
-620 KSTSMQK
+620 KSTSMK
-627 MDYEHSSNIDLS
+627 KIENEHNNNNDLS
-639 QKIPPQQIGV
+639 LKMPQQNIGV

-654 GKIDKKNINKIKD
+654 GKVEKKKKDKD

-693 NIINNNSIS
+693 SIINTNTLGT
-702 NGYKGSN
+702 GYKGSN
-709 TSNNFGSLLSKAYST
+709 TSNNFATLLNKAYST

-763 NVIDEKDELDI
+763 IIEEKDELDI
-774 SNSNIYE
+774 SNNNIYE
-781 YNQKSYSKQKTKKK
+781 YNQKSYSKKKTKKK
-795 LLVPFGS
+795 LLIPFGS
-802 ENLDIYNKNS
+802 ENLDFYNKNS
-812 MLYGTFYKKNFLFG
+812 IGYGTFYKKNFLFG
-826 YKKKEKNTNKYMNN
+826 FKKKENNNKKYINN

-880 PYNYDYSSKLKFY
+880 PYNYDYTSKFKFY
-893 IP
+893 VP

>member
-69 SFVNKGNFFLVFE
+69 SFVSKGNFFLVFE

-92 EESPRGLSPKLIR
+92 EESPHGLSPKLIR
-105 SLVYQMCKAVAYL
+105 SLVYQMCKAVDYL
-118 HQNNMIHRDV
+118 HKNNMIHRDV
-128 KPENLLIDDKLN
+128 KPENLLIDEKLN

-154 NKNNNNID
+154 NKNNNNVD

-226 LPDSLVNMYYENP
+226 LPENLVNMYYENQ
-239 IYNGKELLNVK
+239 IYNGKELLKVK

-296 FMKNNNNTIN
+296 FMKNNNN
-306 NNNNNINNNNNNNMN
+306 NNNNINNNENNEAVINNAINPN
-321 NNLNNSNNNP
+321 NNLNN
-331 VNPVALNNSNS
+331 NNSNN
-342 ATNIKVNKEEKNMGN
+342 AANIKVIKDDKSINN
-357 KINNN
+357 KINNS
-362 ININKIIVKNTINA
+362 ININKIVIKNNPNS
-376 NLILSNSNTKRNDI
+376 NLLLSNSNTKRNDANI
-390 NLIKE
+390 MKE
-395 AKSNIIN
+395 SKSNVIN
-402 MKNLTNKEKEKEKDK
+402 KNMNMNINIKEKEE
-417 DKEKEKEKDKDK
+417 
-429 DKEKDDIN
+429 IN
-437 SKKNEKDKMADNTFT
+437 SKKSEKDKQSDNAYS
-452 NRNNNNS
+452 NRNNNNNS
-459 FNNIVNNIN
+459 INNIVNNIN
-468 QKLIN
+468 QKIN
-473 KNIINQKLKKDI
+473 KNIVSIKSKKDL
-485 EAKAGNVN
+485 EPKAVINV
-493 ISPAKVINNTTNI
+493 SPAKVINNTTNI

-514 NNATNRNSNMQ
+514 NNATNRNSNLQ

-532 IAQNPKSQFKSFTNQ
+532 IEQNPKSQFKSFTNQ
-547 DIIENNLANM
+547 EIIENNLANM
-557 NKSKEIVNNN
+557 SKSKEIVKHN

-608 VNKFNIGNKPSK
+608 VNKFIFGNKPSK
-620 KSTSMQK
+620 KSISMK
-627 MDYEHSSNIDLS
+627 KIENEHNNNFDLS
-639 QKIPPQQIGV
+639 QKMPQTIGI

-654 GKIDKKNINKIKD
+654 GKIEKKKNSKD
-667 KSIIKQANNTFYNF
+667 KEKAMIKQANNTFYNF

-687 NNNNAN
+687 NNNNVNNIAN
-693 NIINNNSIS
+693 NSSIGNN
-702 NGYKGSN
+702 YKNIN
-709 TSNNFGSLLSKAYST
+709 TSNNFASLLTKAYST

-741 LNTNYIKEENKKYI
+741 LNTNYIKEENKKYL

-763 NVIDEKDELDI
+763 IIDEKDELDI
-774 SNSNIYE
+774 SDNNIYE
-781 YNQKSYSKQKTKKK
+781 YNQKSYSKKKAKKK
-795 LLVPFGS
+795 LLIPFGS
-802 ENLDIYNKNS
+802 ENMDVYNKNN
-812 MLYGTFYKKNFLFG
+812 MGYGTFYKKNFIFG
-826 YKKKEKNTNKYMNN
+826 YKKKEKNTNKYLNN

-849 ISNATQYNYFVNNK
+849 ISNATQYNYFANNK

-870 IYMVGKKGFN
+870 IYMVGKKAFN
-880 PYNYDYSSKLKFY
+880 PYNYDYTSKFKFY
-893 IP
+893 LP